1 MKRALLLLLGVVVAL
16 GLIFQPAVAQAAQ
29 ESLTVSPLK
38 GEFKFTPGQQVGSSI
53 KIKNSGE
60 KLIEVEVYA
69 QTFAVKNEHYDQ
81 EFYRADNKLAAENWI
96 NFDQANYRL
105 EPKKE
110 ASINYQIKVPIGAE
124 PGGHYAAIFA
134 QTKPLATSGDDVL
147 QIKRVA
153 HLLYFE
159 IAGQITRGGSIETVK
174 SAFWQLRSPIKSEVR
189 AKNSS
194 NTHYRIDGGVTLR
207 NLFGSEVSKARIE
220 GLLMPGTTRLFTI
233 DNEAPDWPGLYRLE
247 TKIGFPDGKSA
258 KYSSWVLYLPPL
270 YIYALGILLFIVISH
285 FVMRKFR
292 QRCHKS

>member
-1 MKRALLLLLGVVVAL
+1 MKRALLLFLGVVVAL

-38 GEFKFTPGQQVGSSI
+38 GEFKLTPGQQVGSSI

-60 KLIEVEVYA
+60 KPIEVEVYA
-69 QTFAVKNEHYDQ
+69 QTFVVKNEHYDQ

-110 ASINYQIKVPIGAE
+110 ASINYQIKVPVGAE
-124 PGGHYAAIFA
+124 PGGHYAAIFV
-134 QTKPLATSGDDVL
+134 QTKPPLAASGDVV

-174 SAFWQLRSPIKSEVR
+174 STFWQLRSPIKSEVR
-189 AKNSS
+189 VKNSG
-194 NTHYRIDGGVTLR
+194 NIHYRIDGGVTLR
-207 NLFGSEVSKARIE
+207 NLFGGEVSKARIE
-220 GLLMPGTTRLFTI
+220 GLLMPGAARLFTI
-233 DNEAPDWPGLYRLE
+233 ENEAPDWPGLYRLE
-247 TKIGFPDGKSA
+247 TKIGFPGGKSA
-258 KYSSWVLYLPPL
+258 KASSWMLYLPPL
-270 YIYALGILLFIVISH
+270 YIYALGILFFIAISPL
-285 FVMRKFR
+285 VVRKLR
-292 QRCHKS
+292 QRRPKS